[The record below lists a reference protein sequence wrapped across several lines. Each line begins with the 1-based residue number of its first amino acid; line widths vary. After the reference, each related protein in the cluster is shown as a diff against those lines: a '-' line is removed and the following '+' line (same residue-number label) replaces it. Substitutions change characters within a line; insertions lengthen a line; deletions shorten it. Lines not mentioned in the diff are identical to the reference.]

1 MSKYA
6 KTAPD
11 YIPAKL
17 SATREPKGVSV
28 DEAIQ
33 LITSEKISEYDRKL
47 MLNTLAELYKSARLF
62 QGIRDIPKVTVFGS
76 ARTKPNNPD
85 YKLCKDFSKKM
96 VANGYMVITGGGP
109 GIMAA
114 GNEGAG
120 SENSIGLNISLPFEQ
135 SVNPFVNDSQ
145 HVITYNYFFSR
156 KLMFVREADAIVLFP
171 GGFGTMDEGFEVLTL
186 VQTGRAKPMPI
197 ILMETEDGTYW
208 KEWLAFVKKSL
219 LKTGLVSP
227 DDMFLFRRF
236 HKPKDAI
243 AYINGFY
250 TRFHSLRY
258 VDDKAVIRMK
268 SDLPAALKKELRKK
282 FADVIV
288 DQSLDSCGPLP
299 GEIDEAEL
307 ASLPRIVLKYNRD
320 NPARLFRFLR
330 AINGSACKEVAKHD

>member
-1 MSKYA
+1 MTKYS
-6 KTAPD
+6 KTAPE
-11 YIPAKL
+11 YIPAKH
-17 SATREPKGVSV
+17 SATREPKGITV

-47 MLNTLAELYKSARLF
+47 ILNTLSELYKSARLF

-76 ARTKPNNPD
+76 ARTKANNPD

-96 VANGYMVITGGGP
+96 VQNGYMVITGGGP

-120 SENSIGLNISLPFEQ
+120 AEHSVGLNISLPFEQ
-135 SVNPFVNDSQ
+135 SENEFVTHSQ
-145 HVITYNYFFSR
+145 YLITYNYFFSR

-197 ILMETEDGTYW
+197 VLMEQEGGTYW
-208 KEWLAFVKKSL
+208 EEWLEFVKKAL

-227 DDMFLFRRF
+227 DDMYLFRRF
-236 HKPKDAI
+236 HNSKDAVE
-243 AYINGFY
+243 YINGFY

-258 VDDKAVIRMK
+258 VEDKVVIRMK
-268 SDLPAALKKELRKK
+268 SELPVELKKQLTKK
-282 FADVIV
+282 FADIIA
-288 DQSLDSCGPLP
+288 DQGLENNGPLP
-299 GEIDEAEL
+299 GEIDEPEL
-307 ASLPRIVLKYNRD
+307 AALPRIVLKYSRD

-330 AINGSACKEVAKHD
+330 AINGDACKEVA

>member
-6 KTAPD
+6 KTSPE

-17 SATREPKGVSV
+17 SATREPKGVSIE
-28 DEAIQ
+28 EALQ

-76 ARTKPNNPD
+76 ARTKPAHPD
-85 YKLCKDFSKKM
+85 YKLCKDFAKKM
-96 VANGYMVITGGGP
+96 VGNGYMVITGGGP

-120 SENSIGLNISLPFEQ
+120 SEHSIGLNISLPFEQ
-135 SVNPFVNDSQ
+135 SVNPFVLDSQ

-186 VQTGRAKPMPI
+186 VQTSRAKPMPI
-197 ILMETEDGTYW
+197 ILMEHEGGTYW
-208 KEWLAFVKKSL
+208 EDWLAFVKKAL

-227 DDMFLFRRF
+227 DDMYLFRRF
-236 HKPKDAI
+236 HDSKEAVK
-243 AYINGFY
+243 YINGFY

-258 VDDKAVIRMK
+258 VDDKVVIRMK
-268 SDLPAALKKELRKK
+268 SDLPEELKVTLKKK
-282 FADVIV
+282 FADIIA
-288 DQSLDSCGPLP
+288 DHGLESNGPLP

-307 ASLPRIVLKYNRD
+307 AALPRIILKYSRD

-330 AINGSACKEVAKHD
+330 AINGDACKEVG